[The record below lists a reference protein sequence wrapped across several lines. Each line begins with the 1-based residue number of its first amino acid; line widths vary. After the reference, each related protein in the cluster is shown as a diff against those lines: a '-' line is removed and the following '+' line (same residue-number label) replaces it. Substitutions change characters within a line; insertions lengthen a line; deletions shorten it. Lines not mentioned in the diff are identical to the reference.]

1 MPVHSSVLGSTN
13 TEDAEAAAVRWER
26 KKNPVNSLL
35 LGETNTAED
44 VVNGEGSISS
54 SNIKAVLLDNTGEA
68 VVRW

>member
-35 LGETNTAED
+35 LGETNTED

-54 SNIKAVLLDNTGEA
+54 SDIKAVLLDNTGEA
-68 VVRW
+68 VARW

>member
-35 LGETNTAED
+35 LGETNTED

-54 SNIKAVLLDNTGEA
+54 SDIKAVFLDNTGEA
-68 VVRW
+68 VARW